1 MSPMAMSPVA
11 MSPAALLAAAA
22 AAAAGAVVLLWW
34 PPGRWA
40 VSARLGRPARPS
52 ADGSRRRWSPSG
64 GGRLPIL
71 GAGAAMI
78 PVALV
83 VSGPGLV
90 TAAAVV
96 AVAGFGWSRAGD
108 ARRRSA
114 RRRRRA
120 EALTGLD
127 LLIAEVRAGSAP
139 RTALAAVAEELP
151 GLEVVTGFDE
161 IPTVLRAV
169 AARPGAEPWAAV
181 AATWEVSD
189 RSGAPLAAALERL
202 AATLRE
208 EEELNREV
216 AAEAAPARATGT
228 LMAGLPLVGLA
239 LGSGLGADP
248 VQVLTGTA
256 VGAVCVAAGAAL
268 ACAGMTW
275 IDAVIAAAERS

>member
-161 IPTVLRAV
+161 IP
-169 AARPGAEPWAAV
+169 PAEPWAAV